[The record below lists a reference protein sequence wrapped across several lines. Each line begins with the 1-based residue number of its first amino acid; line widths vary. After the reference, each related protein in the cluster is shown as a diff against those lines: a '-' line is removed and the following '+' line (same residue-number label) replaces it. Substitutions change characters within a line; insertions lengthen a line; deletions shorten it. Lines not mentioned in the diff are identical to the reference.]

1 MALYEFKDTSFSR
14 GHRIQNIE
22 ESFNKGMQYSEVPL
36 EEGYAKVL
44 CNFDIKDSGKLLK
57 PRPGLRTTD
66 IYANAGSVVL
76 NAPLYPIVGNGS
88 FHRGDI
94 VYYNGYTYGEETID
108 AGLYQAV
115 DDFTVDIVRDT
126 TTIVKS
132 EAVGSDWFSVAYP
145 ADQAQ
150 YPTPS
155 AVTCN
160 GIALDP
166 ADYTVTLRTPLAQ
179 VYLVVT
185 IPKTTDLPWT
195 TDGKAEIT
203 VHMAAFDHEHWEL
216 VSTDSMQY
224 NKDMVNIVT
233 AREQS
238 LTNTAQVLLSIP
250 TPAGNM
256 YTACVTGYSDQ
267 VPEEYVQTV
276 EFSQRTEKRVY
287 KTYEEV
293 DTHPYQIEL
302 YNGIKYVAPDNA
314 EMHGMPLDNINNI
327 ARPVGTWAWNNN
339 FYALDDK
346 SKQVVYTEYNG
357 SRYGFNTLQPKY
369 ITPAEA
375 TQYGYNMLRSN
386 PYDFSNETI
395 ADGNPLSVT
404 GLLPYDS
411 EGKLCMAPV
420 ANQQLEFR
428 AYWRAPFAAHYNVLW
443 EWRVAS
449 ESNWNTISESQ
460 FAAYAEPIT
469 CSFSPPTKNI
479 IIRVTV
485 TPEGGTN
492 PDAVLAVGFSFDKDS
507 YGATANAEAK
517 AYDLFTAR
525 GMCYW
530 KQRLILWG
538 VDPDRT
544 ILFVS
549 DVNDPSYFP
558 YPNNVD
564 TFEEPIKY
572 CVPFRDQLLVFT
584 ATQVWLLAMEQDGMS
599 WTKQLIQSNLRIND
613 WDLELIQVV
622 KNMVFFK
629 SGNYFYMIVPKTSAL
644 ITSNTTTDLG
654 VAAISK
660 PMVEFFD
667 HFEDNMLDLVN
678 FLYDTKYHPRYRGLG
693 KNGFTLVA
701 YQDYLDYEDVHVV
714 YTFRGDASVYE
725 PEFINVELLY
735 NTVNRSWR
743 VYCVGSTSIPA
754 VYTADST
761 QRGKM
766 CYLSWQNYGSP
777 VPPTPSES
785 GVIET
790 TFVSRWYLSDRIQM
804 KTMFDTYVTE
814 SVQPIIQI
822 LHWDPVEVADLY
834 LPAVIPVADSF
845 YAHGDLSGPY
855 YMWKSQFNEEH
866 IFTNRQHINTGYREH
881 DTNFKKRYRE
891 LQFTLNNKAKE
902 RLNFYTD
909 FFIDGEQRKNSRI
922 YEVVHDPTRQNDLTV
937 EEILGTPESTVDI
950 TRLNTW
956 TLDVDRFPDPTF
968 CKIRFPV
975 SGKGYVPKLIIQN
988 RDEKPYELLNISWVY
1003 RPLYSR

>member
-36 EEGYAKVL
+36 EEGYAKTL

-66 IYANAGSVVL
+66 VYVNPTSVEF
-76 NAPLYPIVGNGS
+76 NAPLYPTVGNGN
-88 FHRGDI
+88 FHQGDL
-94 VYYNGYTYGEETID
+94 VYYTGTMYGGETID

-115 DDFTVDIVRDT
+115 DDFTVNIIQDT
-126 TTIVKS
+126 TTIAKS
-132 EAVGSDWFSVAYP
+132 EVIGSNWISKSYP
-145 ADQAQ
+145 IGL

-155 AVTCN
+155 VITCN

-166 ADYTVTLRTPLAQ
+166 ADYTITLLSPPEGMLFLVT
-179 VYLVVT
+179 V
-185 IPKTTDLPWT
+185 PKTTDLPWT
-195 TDGKAEIT
+195 TDNKADIT
-203 VHMAAFDHEHWEL
+203 VYMAPFEHEHWEL
-216 VSTDSMQY
+216 VSTDFMQY
-224 NKDMVNIVT
+224 DRDVVNIIT
-233 AREQS
+233 AREQD

-250 TPAGNM
+250 TSGGHM

-267 VPEEYVQTV
+267 APAEYV
-276 EFSQRTEKRVY
+276 RTLSNAQKNVY
-287 KTYEEV
+287 KTYEELN
-293 DTHPYQIEL
+293 THPYQIEL
-302 YNGIKYVAPDNA
+302 YNGIKYVSPDAA
-314 EMHGMPLDNINNI
+314 EMHGIPLDNINSI

-346 SKQVVYTEYNG
+346 SKQVIYTEYSG
-357 SRYGFNTLQPKY
+357 SRYGFNALQPKY

-386 PYDFSNETI
+386 PYDFSNEII
-395 ADGNPLSVT
+395 ANGNPLSVT

-428 AYWRAPFAAHYNVLW
+428 AYWRAPSEAHYNVLW

-449 ESNWNTISESQ
+449 ESSWNTISESQ
-460 FAAYAEPIT
+460 FVANEEPIS

-485 TPEGGTN
+485 TPESGSN

-517 AYDLFTAR
+517 AYDLFTAK

-538 VDPDRT
+538 TEPDRT

-558 YPNNVD
+558 YPNNID
-564 TFEEPIKY
+564 TFDEPIKY

-667 HFEDNMLDLVN
+667 HFEDNVLDIVN
-678 FLYDTKYHPRYRGLG
+678 FLYDTKYHPRYPGLD

-714 YTFRGDASVYE
+714 YTFRGDTSVYE

-754 VYTADST
+754 VYTSDST
-761 QRGKM
+761 QRGKV
-766 CYLSWQNYGSP
+766 CYLAWQSYGSP
-777 VPPTPSES
+777 AQAPLGTVPPDS
-785 GVIET
+785 V
-790 TFVSRWYLSDRIQM
+790 WYLPDHIQM
-804 KTMFDTYVTE
+804 KTVNANYTTE
-814 SVQPIIQI
+814 SVQPIIQV
-822 LHWDPVEVADLY
+822 LHWDSVEVADLY
-834 LPAVIPVADSF
+834 LPAVIPVANSF
-845 YAHGDLSGPY
+845 YNHDGLNVPY

-866 IFTNRQHINTGYREH
+866 IFTNRQYINTGYREH

-891 LQFTLNNKAKE
+891 LQFTLNNMAKE

-922 YEVVHDPTRQNDLTV
+922 YEVVYDPLRQNNLMV
-937 EEILGTPESTVDI
+937 EEMLGTPESTVDI